1 MRILKVQGKG
11 RVNAEPDL
19 ITLSFEVET
28 KAKDYEECLRNLNAR
43 TEDLRA
49 SMTAAQLDRTELKT
63 TAFSVRVE
71 TKYNSKTRQ
80 YMFEGYRA
88 SHNLHIELPADKQLL
103 NQAIRC
109 VSQSNSG
116 AEISLD
122 FSVKDKDSL
131 RKRALAEAVKTAKEN
146 AEALATAAGET
157 LGKLQ
162 QIDYGWVEVRIS
174 NHVADMLCE
183 GPEPSTS
190 MEYEADIEP
199 EDIIAEDNVT
209 LVYEIAN

>member
-28 KAKDYEECLRNLNAR
+28 KAKDYEDCIRSLNAR
-43 TEDLRA
+43 TEDLRV
-49 SMTAAQLDRTELKT
+49 SMTVAELDRTELKT
-63 TAFSVRVE
+63 TAFNVRVE
-71 TKYNSKTRQ
+71 TTYNNKTRQ
-80 YMFEGYRA
+80 YMFESYYA
-88 SHNLHIELPADKQLL
+88 SHNLHIDFPADKKLL
-103 NQAIRC
+103 NQVIRC

-116 AEISLD
+116 AKISLA

>member
-19 ITLSFEVET
+19 ITLSFEIEI
-28 KAKDYEECLRNLNAR
+28 KAKDYEECLRRLNAR

-63 TAFSVRVE
+63 TAFNVRVE
-71 TKYNSKTRQ
+71 TKYNSKTGQ
-80 YMFEGYRA
+80 HLFEGYCA
-88 SHNLHIELPADKQLL
+88 SHNLDIELIADKKLL
-103 NQAIRC
+103 NQVIRC

-116 AEISLD
+116 AEISLA
-122 FSVKDKDSL
+122 FSVKDKNSL

-146 AEALATAAGET
+146 AETLATAAGET

-162 QIDYGWVEVRIS
+162 QIDYGWAEVRIS
-174 NHVADMLCE
+174 NRVASMVCE
-183 GPEPSTS
+183 GPASPP
-190 MEYEADIEP
+190 MEYDADIEP

-209 LVYEIAN
+209 LVYEIAD